1 MKLEEQVFSY
11 IEKYNM
17 IETGSHVIAGVSGG
31 ADSVCLLFLLRE
43 YRKKKSFQLRAVHV
57 NHGIRGEE
65 AKRDENFT
73 RELCGSLGIPL
84 SVYAYDVPRMAAEQ
98 KLSMEEAGRAARSQA
113 FFQEG
118 RKLLALE
125 QEIPEDSREA
135 KKICIALAHHEN
147 DNAETMVHNLIRGT
161 GAAGLGGIRPIQIME
176 EEVYI
181 RPLLGV
187 SRKEIQGYLKERGIS
202 WVEDSSN
209 QQPVYTRN
217 YIRSRILPLMEEIN
231 PGVVRHMGETA
242 ETFRQIEEYLQEKTD
257 MLYKEYVKQQ
267 EGRWIISQKLLKE
280 KEILQSYVVKRV
292 LELAAGGKKDISARH
307 VESARQ
313 LLSGRTGAC
322 VSLGRGIKA
331 RQVYGNVEIG
341 SFREE
346 PEGLKELEFRIF
358 PYENQQIPEK
368 TYTKWFDYD
377 KIERGL
383 EVRHRLPGDFLTVN
397 QTGGRKKLKDYF
409 IDCKIPREVRDDLTL
424 LAEGSHVLW
433 VVGGRIS
440 EYYKITSQTKQ
451 ILEVHVKGVK
461 EDE

>member
-176 EEVYI
+176 GEVYI

-292 LELAAGGKKDISARH
+292 LELAAGGMKDISARH